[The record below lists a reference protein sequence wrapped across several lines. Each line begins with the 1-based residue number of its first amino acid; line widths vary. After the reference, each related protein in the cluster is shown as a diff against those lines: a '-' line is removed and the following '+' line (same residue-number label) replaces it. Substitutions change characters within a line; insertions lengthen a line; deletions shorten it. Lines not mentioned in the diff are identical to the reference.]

1 MDEFYTAVR
10 DWIESAH
17 VVSKEEEIREAM
29 EVRKRSKKL
38 NKILKLSSVVKFLTK
53 SMKYHHNKR
62 KFQSDGESV
71 NSVSTNN
78 SATSS
83 SSGNNPPPSPI
94 LPHPR
99 ERLITEF
106 LCRLLMRRS
115 TTLKQLSI
123 DKDHLTRTE
132 DFRCSSLPPLVDRFN
147 NHRFIPDQYLSLPSY
162 PGAINCLS
170 HLSEFICTT
179 RQSKAKLF
187 DTLCE
192 FSHRINTIVVTMN
205 YHSNG
210 WCGTR
215 SRRKSWN

>member
-1 MDEFYTAVR
+1 M
-10 DWIESAH
+10 
-17 VVSKEEEIREAM
+17 
-29 EVRKRSKKL
+29 
-38 NKILKLSSVVKFLTK
+38 VKFLTK
-53 SMKYHHNKR
+53 PIRYHNKR

-71 NSVSTNN
+71 NSVSTGY
-78 SATSS
+78 SGTSS
-83 SSGNNPPPSPI
+83 TSGSNNPPPSPSF
-94 LPHPR
+94 PHPR

-115 TTLKQLSI
+115 TILKQLSI

-179 RQSKAKLF
+179 R
-187 DTLCE
+187 
-192 FSHRINTIVVTMN
+192 
-205 YHSNG
+205 
-210 WCGTR
+210 
-215 SRRKSWN
+215 